1 VSLLLTYSLE
11 CLSIILTCILAGLTG
26 VVISRKKGRVG
37 RAFAILAVALFCSP
51 FLFDRFPAL
60 TIPLAITED
69 LLKACGF
76 LLLGVAYVESWNR
89 SSGRILCA
97 VLSVLSS
104 FYVLLQPVSLLFVGQ
119 EYSDSSNRY
128 GENHILQSHPSTC
141 VPACCASLLL
151 SMGIPA
157 TEGEMAVRCRTNPLG
172 TSWSDAVRALREA
185 VQVRKRNIQFQF
197 LQNLTVEEL
206 SKLSPP
212 GILPVE
218 VGERRHAVMYLGMTE
233 DQTPSIRIGDPLI
246 RGVRN
251 CTPAQLL
258 ETYLWER
265 SLLRVGKDAP

>member
-1 VSLLLTYSLE
+1 MNLLLAYSLE
-11 CLSIILTCILAGLTG
+11 CLSILLTCILSGVAG
-26 VVISRKKGRVG
+26 VVMSRKDGRLG
-37 RAFAILAVALFCSP
+37 RAFAFLGVALFCSP

-76 LLLGVAYVESWNR
+76 LLLGVAYAESWNR

-104 FYVLLQPVSLLFVGQ
+104 FYVLIQPVSLLFVGQ
-119 EYSDSSNRY
+119 EYSDSSSRY
-128 GENHILQSHPSTC
+128 GENHVLQSHPSTC

-151 SMGIPA
+151 SIGIPA

-185 VQVRKRNIQFQF
+185 VQVRKLDIQFQF
-197 LQNLTVEEL
+197 LQNLTVKKL

-233 DQTPSIRIGDPLI
+233 DQTPNIRIGDPLI
-246 RGVRN
+246 QGVRI
-251 CTPAQLL
+251 CTPTYLL

-265 SLLRVGKDAP
+265 TLLRVVNNAP